1 MLKHVVMWRYK
12 DGAEGKSSLEHAQ
25 WMKSHLEALVG
36 VVPEIQS
43 LEYGIDEMATPTSY
57 HGVLTV
63 VVADAE
69 ALKRYANHPEHL
81 KIVEYAGKV
90 TESRVVVDY
99 TL

>member
-1 MLKHVVMWRYK
+1 MLKHIVMWRYK
-12 DGAEGKSSLEHAQ
+12 DGAEGKSPLEHAQ
-25 WMKSHLEALVG
+25 WMKQNLEALVG
-36 VVPEIQS
+36 VVPEILG
-43 LEYGIDEMATPTSY
+43 LEYGIDQMSTPASY

-63 VVADAE
+63 VVADTE

-81 KIVEYAGKV
+81 KIVDYASRV

>member
-1 MLKHVVMWRYK
+1 MLKHIVMWRYK
-12 DGAEGKSSLEHAQ
+12 DGAEGKSPLEHPQ
-25 WMKSHLEALVG
+25 WMKQNLEALVG
-36 VVPEIQS
+36 VVPEILG
-43 LEYGIDEMATPTSY
+43 LEYGIDQMSTPASY

-63 VVADAE
+63 VVKDAE

-81 KIVEYAGKV
+81 KIVDYASRV

>member
-1 MLKHVVMWRYK
+1 
-12 DGAEGKSSLEHAQ
+12 
-25 WMKSHLEALVG
+25 MKWLRQPLF
-36 VVPEIQS
+36 
-43 LEYGIDEMATPTSY
+43 T
-57 HGVLTV
+57 GVLTV